1 MKTSAKLILLFISSI
16 FIFSSCKKLDEN
28 SYPKDSIVLSLTA
41 VNGAELLS
49 WTKVNASD
57 FKRYEIYASNKDN
70 IDIIKSTDKLIGTV
84 TDLEKTTFTPID
96 ALSDSST
103 ILSSKTYFKV
113 AAVLQ
118 DRKLSSNVISKNSDI
133 IFSSKNVFFQKVI
146 PEKGYVYFSDN
157 SFGNQILINIP
168 NNSRTDFSTS
178 VSVTNNSKYAID
190 NNNQCDIISA
200 TGSNTFDLYKAEDL
214 SLHHQVNSSEY
225 FYNFS
230 INKGF
235 LFAAYYN
242 SSISNYEI
250 GSYTLVGNI
259 LSKVSTTSIGSNS
272 SSSTFYISSD
282 GTKLYVADFNYVT
295 SYNIAANGQLTKIG
309 QQFSSS
315 FNNFMF
321 MNNNGTKII
330 SNSGDVYNEQF
341 QMQKSIGFS
350 NTGMYNFSEDGSK
363 IVFGGNN
370 NKIELYD
377 GNSLN
382 KIKSINVEVKNQTV
396 NGLTPFFYNNEL
408 YCIVQ
413 AFDNNTFQ
421 QSVLIIKKTI

>member
-168 NNSRTDFSTS
+168 PDGP
-178 VSVTNNSKYAID
+178 ID
-190 NNNQCDIISA
+190 C
-200 TGSNTFDLYKAEDL
+200 GK
-214 SLHHQVNSSEY
+214 SL
-225 FYNFS
+225 
-230 INKGF
+230 
-235 LFAAYYN
+235 
-242 SSISNYEI
+242 
-250 GSYTLVGNI
+250 
-259 LSKVSTTSIGSNS
+259 
-272 SSSTFYISSD
+272 
-282 GTKLYVADFNYVT
+282 
-295 SYNIAANGQLTKIG
+295 
-309 QQFSSS
+309 
-315 FNNFMF
+315 
-321 MNNNGTKII
+321 
-330 SNSGDVYNEQF
+330 
-341 QMQKSIGFS
+341 
-350 NTGMYNFSEDGSK
+350 
-363 IVFGGNN
+363 
-370 NKIELYD
+370 
-377 GNSLN
+377 
-382 KIKSINVEVKNQTV
+382 
-396 NGLTPFFYNNEL
+396 
-408 YCIVQ
+408 
-413 AFDNNTFQ
+413 
-421 QSVLIIKKTI
+421 

>member
-1 MKTSAKLILLFISSI
+1 
-16 FIFSSCKKLDEN
+16 
-28 SYPKDSIVLSLTA
+28 
-41 VNGAELLS
+41 
-49 WTKVNASD
+49 
-57 FKRYEIYASNKDN
+57 
-70 IDIIKSTDKLIGTV
+70 LIG
-84 TDLEKTTFTPID
+84 
-96 ALSDSST
+96 
-103 ILSSKTYFKV
+103 
-113 AAVLQ
+113 
-118 DRKLSSNVISKNSDI
+118 NV
-133 IFSSKNVFFQKVI
+133 
-146 PEKGYVYFSDN
+146 
-157 SFGNQILINIP
+157 
-168 NNSRTDFSTS
+168 
-178 VSVTNNSKYAID
+178 
-190 NNNQCDIISA
+190 
-200 TGSNTFDLYKAEDL
+200 
-214 SLHHQVNSSEY
+214 
-225 FYNFS
+225 
-230 INKGF
+230 
-235 LFAAYYN
+235 
-242 SSISNYEI
+242 
-250 GSYTLVGNI
+250 

-295 SYNIAANGQLTKIG
+295 SYNIAANGQLTKIA

-315 FNNFMF
+315 FSNFMF

-350 NTGMYNFSEDGSK
+350 NTGMYNFSADGSK